1 MKITFSQ
8 KLTLKHNNEFPEFRK
23 HMNSRKKMEV
33 ALNSLSEWFCPVGDI
48 HSFLALYIALSDVEL
63 DPFLQ
68 VP

>member
-1 MKITFSQ
+1 
-8 KLTLKHNNEFPEFRK
+8 
-23 HMNSRKKMEV
+23 MNSRKKMEV
-33 ALNSLSEWFCPVGDI
+33 ALNNLSEWFCPVGDI